1 MSVDGLTLGNET
13 YDINTEEG
21 RNKAIKDAYQEML
34 DAAQIK
40 NLKESGAKIC
50 ANNASN
56 LAKEFGELSLTIDDE
71 KVRNELSDMIER
83 LVDRSKNLNSD
94 ADYLAF
100 AKDYE
105 KINKRLD
112 ESTKETFSNLLNVK
126 NKKDG
131 K

>member
-1 MSVDGLTLGNET
+1 MGNDFFDGLSET
-13 YDINTEEG
+13 IT
-21 RNKAIKDAYQEML
+21 RT
-34 DAAQIK
+34 
-40 NLKESGAKIC
+40 
-50 ANNASN
+50 
-56 LAKEFGELSLTIDDE
+56 AKEFGELSLTIDDE